1 MDTYKRNAMI
11 ELDQDKLRSEFMALL
26 IAKPL
31 TKREYFTQIGIS
43 QKTFDAFLS
52 KKKPLSTLP
61 LLKINKFLEDRREKG
76 NKL

>member
-1 MDTYKRNAMI
+1 MI
-11 ELDQDKLRSEFMALL
+11 QLDQDQLRSEFLALL
-26 IAKPL
+26 LTMPK

-43 QKTFDAFLS
+43 QKTFDSFLS